1 MTTTEMT
8 ASPAWSLTVG
18 DRRVG
23 CAPGQSLLDAFLR
36 AGVWMPNSCNQG
48 TCGTCKLQVLQGEV
62 DHRDSPSDTLTDA
75 ERRAGLALACQATPC
90 GDAVVSTPSA
100 ASGDVRSTHVLRDL
114 VATVR
119 EVEDVARDT
128 RRVLLGLD
136 EPLAFSAGQYVEL
149 VVPGSGVRRQYS
161 LANSPEEDKVLELHV
176 RRVPGGVAS
185 DAWLFGSVQ
194 VGDRVEL
201 TGPLGDFHLPEAA
214 DDEGGPMV
222 CIAGGTGLAPFVG
235 IVRTVLQRAPEREV
249 VLYHGVRAAEDLY
262 DVDRLTELAAA
273 HPGFRFVPVL
283 SDEADGG
290 SGHRTGFP
298 TDAFLEDVPSA
309 RGWSGWLCGPP
320 AMVEAGVKAF
330 KRRRM
335 APRSIH
341 REKFTPADAL
351 GADAPAAD

>member
-1 MTTTEMT
+1 MTTTGT
-8 ASPAWSLTVG
+8 TTWSLTVG
-18 DRRVG
+18 DRRVE
-23 CAPGQSLLDAFLR
+23 CAPDQTVLDAFLR

-48 TCGTCKLQVLQGEV
+48 TCGTCKLRVLDGEV
-62 DHRDSPSDTLTDA
+62 DHRDSPPDTLTA
-75 ERRAGLALACQATPC
+75 EERQAGMALACQATPR
-90 GDAVVSTPSA
+90 GDAVVSAPA
-100 ASGDVRSTHVLRDL
+100 GDGDVRGTHALRDL

-119 EVEDVARDT
+119 AVEDVARDT

-149 VVPGSGVRRQYS
+149 VVPGGGVRRQYS
-161 LANSPEEDKVLELHV
+161 LANTPEEDKVLELHV

-201 TGPLGDFHLPEAA
+201 TGPLGDFALPDEA
-214 DDEGGPMV
+214 DDQGEPMA
-222 CIAGGTGLAPFVG
+222 CIAGGTGLAPLVG
-235 IVRTVLQRAPEREV
+235 IVRTALQRRPEREI

-283 SDEADGG
+283 SDEPDPGA
-290 SGHRTGFP
+290 HRTGFP
-298 TDAFLEDVPSA
+298 TDAFVEDLASA
-309 RGWSGWLCGPP
+309 KGWSGWLCGPP
-320 AMVEAGVKAF
+320 PMVEAGVKAF

-335 APRSIH
+335 APRQIH

-351 GADAPAAD
+351 GAEPPEG